1 LIPAAFADGSP
12 GGVFDA
18 VMHLASF
25 GEVSTQ
31 IAARHH
37 GNPGIGAVARRP
49 VKVTPIEASD
59 ATGLLTHD
67 R

>member
-1 LIPAAFADGSP
+1 VESAGGSTT
-12 GGVFDA
+12 GVLDA
-18 VMHLASF
+18 VMHLECY

-37 GNPGIGAVARRP
+37 GNPGIGAVARQP
-49 VKVTPIEASD
+49 VKVMPIEASD
-59 ATGLLTHD
+59 ATGLITHD